1 MYNRLIRLVGY
12 DYPSFGWSR
21 RLGRDRFQLEETG
34 ETNCSSLRD
43 SSRFSQ
49 HGSMLSHLNNNLL
62 HLHMMNTTMNRQQ
75 RKTVHTDMSSMMLS
89 LQLNNLILRPNLKS
103 EITCHSQ
110 RRLSPAST
118 KGLDSPLSIE
128 PSSAIA
134 RWPCVIPSN
143 IS

>member
-49 HGSMLSHLNNNLL
+49 HWSSLSHLSNNLL
-62 HLHMMNTTMNRQQ
+62 HLHMMNPTMNRQQ
-75 RKTVHTDMSSMMLS
+75 RKTIHTDMNSMMIS
-89 LQLNNLILRPNLKS
+89 FQLNNLILRPNLKPK
-103 EITCHSQ
+103 TTNHSHS
-110 RRLSPAST
+110 RL
-118 KGLDSPLSIE
+118 PL
-128 PSSAIA
+128 PSRPQLALK
-134 RWPCVIPSN
+134 R
-143 IS
+143 

>member
-43 SSRFSQ
+43 SSRFSK
-49 HGSMLSHLNNNLL
+49 HESKLSHLNNNLL

-75 RKTVHTDMSSMMLS
+75 RKTVQTDMNSTMIS
-89 LQLNNLILRPNLKS
+89 LQHNNLILRPNLKPK
-103 EITCHSQ
+103 IACYCHD
-110 RRLSPAST
+110 RFIPLVTA
-118 KGLDSPLSIE
+118 GLNSPLSIE
-128 PSSAIA
+128 FLPLRTLSG
-134 RWPCVIPSN
+134 R
-143 IS
+143 